1 MIVRTSFCIFY
12 SLPPLSPIWYTVH
25 TMFGLFKNDELDF
38 PPLRIFNTESRKLET
53 FSPLSEKEVKIYTCG
68 PTVYDYLHIG
78 NLRAYVFADTLK
90 RVLNYNGYVV
100 NQTINF
106 TDFGHLT
113 SDADTGDDKMMKGLR
128 RENMEVSLESM
139 RILSDI
145 FIKAAKDDMSA
156 LNIIPPTQFARAS
169 DYVKEQI
176 KLIQTLTEKGYTY
189 TIRDGIYFDISK
201 FPTYGRLGNID
212 ISHLQ
217 SGARVEINS
226 EKKNPADFA
235 VWKNGDLG
243 FVSPWG
249 KGFPGWHIE
258 CSAMAFATLG
268 KQLDIHTGGVD
279 NIATHHNGEIAQSE
293 SATGKQFSKYWMHSE
308 HVRIDD
314 QKIAKSDGNSIT
326 LSTLVEKGFSPLEYR
341 YWLLTSH
348 YRSPVNFSY
357 EALSASRQA
366 LTRLKKLLFIEWAD
380 ERGKLNAHYQKQF
393 LDIINNDL
401 DTPKAIALI
410 WDITKDES
418 CTQGDRKMT
427 ILELDGMLGLGLSQR
442 PEDIL
447 DSLGA
452 LALADVP
459 PAVQIY
465 IEQREAARIARN
477 WLEADRLRDAIALA
491 GYTIEDSPQGPK
503 ISKK

>member
-1 MIVRTSFCIFY
+1 
-12 SLPPLSPIWYTVH
+12 
-25 TMFGLFKNDELDF
+25 
-38 PPLRIFNTESRKLET
+38 
-53 FSPLSEKEVKIYTCG
+53 
-68 PTVYDYLHIG
+68 
-78 NLRAYVFADTLK
+78 
-90 RVLNYNGYVV
+90 
-100 NQTINF
+100 
-106 TDFGHLT
+106 
-113 SDADTGDDKMMKGLR
+113 
-128 RENMEVSLESM
+128 
-139 RILSDI
+139 
-145 FIKAAKDDMSA
+145 
-156 LNIIPPTQFARAS
+156 
-169 DYVKEQI
+169 
-176 KLIQTLTEKGYTY
+176 
-189 TIRDGIYFDISK
+189 
-201 FPTYGRLGNID
+201 
-212 ISHLQ
+212 
-217 SGARVEINS
+217 
-226 EKKNPADFA
+226 
-235 VWKNGDLG
+235 
-243 FVSPWG
+243 
-249 KGFPGWHIE
+249 
-258 CSAMAFATLG
+258 MAFATLG